1 MEGQAIGGIIMADKI
16 VTDTQNQ
23 RLYLENLVKSGDTGQ
38 QMWAKDQL
46 VNFDN
51 LYTDSNNFSQPQ
63 SQPDTSMN
71 DMMNMLG
78 MMSGAYMQQQQGML
92 EAARQNQLT
101 NLQKAYSD
109 AVAQGRMSVR
119 DAEQQFNEQSQSI
132 NQTAYQDAE
141 RTKLYG
147 QDMGISNSQQMMG
160 LMQGDNARKNNL
172 INQNMT
178 MRDRRINDIRDRVN
192 AITTQ
197 RDLDVANINTQYD
210 AGMQQAMGTAMSNM
224 TNNMFNVMQGDYTAN
239 RNHQRALELND
250 IEYEQAKEMMDV
262 KQRQTLELVEKEHG
276 YAVAKTRL
284 SASLDAQMRE
294 AQKNTELEML
304 YRAYGINPNDPDAPQ
319 KLRLRQNAE
328 PAVTEADVATAFTS
342 KPSLPEAANTFDR
355 FLNMF
360 NPFSDKEYV
369 TYKDGNIYDKD
380 ELKNALSKIDAIDR
394 QRKRYGIE

>member
-1 MEGQAIGGIIMADKI
+1 MADKI

-46 VNFDN
+46 TNFDN
-51 LYTDSNNFSQPQ
+51 LYTDSNNFSQSQPQ
-63 SQPDTSMN
+63 SNTSMDN
-71 DMMNMLG
+71 MMNMLG
-78 MMSGAYMQQQQGML
+78 MMSGAYVQQQQGML
-92 EAARQNQLT
+92 EAARQNQFT

-132 NQTAYQDAE
+132 NQSAYQDAE

-147 QDMGISNSQQMMG
+147 QDMGISNSQQMVG
-160 LMQGDNARKNNL
+160 LMQGDDARKNSL

-178 MRDRRINDIRDRVN
+178 MRDKRINDIKDRVN

-197 RDLDVANINTQYD
+197 RDLDVANVNAQYD

-294 AQKNTELEML
+294 AQKKAELEML
-304 YRAYGINPNDPDAPQ
+304 YRAYNINPNDPDAPQ

-328 PAVTEADVATAFTS
+328 PAVTEVDVATAFTA
-342 KPSLPEAANTFDR
+342 KPSLPEPASIFDR
-355 FLNMF
+355 FKNML

-369 TYKDGNIYDKD
+369 YYKDGNYYNKSNLNNQLGI
-380 ELKNALSKIDAIDR
+380 IDAIDR
-394 QRKRYGIE
+394 QRRKYGIE

>member
-1 MEGQAIGGIIMADKI
+1 MADKI

-46 VNFDN
+46 TNFDN
-51 LYTDSNNFSQPQ
+51 LYTDSNNFSQSQPQ
-63 SQPDTSMN
+63 SNTSMDN
-71 DMMNMLG
+71 MMNMLG
-78 MMSGAYMQQQQGML
+78 MMSGAYVQQQQGML
-92 EAARQNQLT
+92 EAARQNQFT

-160 LMQGDNARKNNL
+160 LMQGDNTRKNNL

-197 RDLDVANINTQYD
+197 RDLDIANINTQYD

-304 YRAYGINPNDPDAPQ
+304 YRAYNINPNDPEALY
-319 KLRLRQNAE
+319 KLRKAQNSE
-328 PAVTEADVATAFTS
+328 TNTATMDKATYSMLGEMKANEIKNS
-342 KPSLPEAANTFDR
+342 KPDKPESLGILGPINQIMGVIKGIHTDYTDPEKKQYYKTDWDNYQEAMERWLEN
-355 FLNMF
+355 F
-360 NPFSDKEYV
+360 N
-369 TYKDGNIYDKD
+369 
-380 ELKNALSKIDAIDR
+380 
-394 QRKRYGIE
+394 